1 MRYTEMK
8 LEDTVAL
15 MASED
20 WKDRVKAE
28 YWQTQIR
35 YERLHKMVV
44 KAEAGTLPFQLN
56 CPLELLKEQKRH
68 MGEYL
73 HCMEIRAEIEG
84 VDLFGACE
92 KEGG

>member
-1 MRYTEMK
+1 MRYTNMT
-8 LEDTVAL
+8 LADTADL
-15 MASED
+15 MDAEC
-20 WKDRVKAE
+20 WKDRMKAE

-44 KAEAGTLPFQLN
+44 KAEAGTLPYQLN

-73 HCMEIRAEIEG
+73 HCLEIRAEIEG
-84 VDLFGACE
+84 VQL
-92 KEGG
+92 

>member
-1 MRYTEMK
+1 MRYTNMS
-8 LEDTVAL
+8 LIDTADL

-35 YERLHKMVV
+35 YERLHKMVIKV
-44 KAEAGTLPFQLN
+44 EAGTLPFQLN

-73 HCMEIRAEIEG
+73 HCLEIRAEIEG
-84 VDLFGACE
+84 VQL
-92 KEGG
+92 